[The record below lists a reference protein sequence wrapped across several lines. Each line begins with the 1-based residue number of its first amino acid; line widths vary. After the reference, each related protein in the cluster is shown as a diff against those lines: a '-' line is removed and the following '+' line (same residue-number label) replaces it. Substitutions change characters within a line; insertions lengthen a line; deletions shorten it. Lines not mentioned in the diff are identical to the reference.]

1 MIPPRPRMA
10 AQPLT
15 WWRFARK
22 EFGLE
27 GNLSLQ
33 LGEVHKLLFPES
45 KLHGRWHQAGADVLM
60 AFDLINF
67 YFQNIRGQ
75 PQKAKIENYLFTACE
90 DLQPDGS
97 VGEPASAQEAQRDG
111 AEDEL
116 GSDVKNGWD
125 SGGDDDDDDDDDE
138 WDSDQDDW
146 DSESDEDDYD
156 SESDDDGDSDAS
168 QG

>member
-1 MIPPRPRMA
+1 MA

-22 EFGLE
+22 ELGLE

-45 KLHGRWHQAGADVLM
+45 KLHGRWRQAGADVLM
-60 AFDLINF
+60 TFDLINF
-67 YFQNIRGQ
+67 YFQKIRGQ

-97 VGEPASAQEAQRDG
+97 AGERASAQEAQRDG

-116 GSDVKNGWD
+116 GSDVENDWD
-125 SGGDDDDDDDDDE
+125 RDDDDDDDE

-146 DSESDEDDYD
+146 DSESDDDDYD
-156 SESDDDGDSDAS
+156 GESDDDGDSDVS
-168 QG
+168 QE